1 MEYPWLL
8 YVIPVLICFYIIYI
22 IRFRIYKKNSDKKIK
37 FPLYAYIFM
46 CILSLCPIINII
58 LIIGFTGYVIT
69 WYDEIDI
76 KSKLFKEF

>member
-8 YVIPVLICFYIIYI
+8 YVIPMLICFYIIYI
-22 IRFRIYKKNSDKKIK
+22 IRFCIYKKNSDRKVKL
-37 FPLYAYIFM
+37 PLYSYLFM
-46 CILSLCPIINII
+46 CILSLCPITNII
-58 LIIGFTGYVIT
+58 LIVSFTAYIIA